1 MFCVLL
7 LLVTKEEMKLIFKDA
22 DPKKQIIASPIK
34 SIAIS
39 LTSTVECKNIY
50 KPFHEYAFW
59 VINCFH
65 KLNNYMCM
73 HIQVELRL
81 ALYLLSKV
89 MNNVVM
95 IYLLLVGILG

>member
-50 KPFHEYAFW
+50 KPFHEYAF
-59 VINCFH
+59 
-65 KLNNYMCM
+65 
-73 HIQVELRL
+73 
-81 ALYLLSKV
+81 
-89 MNNVVM
+89 
-95 IYLLLVGILG
+95 

>member
-1 MFCVLL
+1 MPALLSSDNCSPKYTLIKSQINKKMFCVLL

-50 KPFHEYAFW
+50 KPFHEYAF
-59 VINCFH
+59 
-65 KLNNYMCM
+65 
-73 HIQVELRL
+73 
-81 ALYLLSKV
+81 
-89 MNNVVM
+89 
-95 IYLLLVGILG
+95 